1 MHDSGTPV
9 DAAPDMDVRES
20 IRGYIKDNIASLG
33 EDGLRD
39 DDNIFEKGFVTSMFA
54 MQLLAHIESAF
65 DVEVPD
71 EHLNLHR
78 FSSVERMAEMVS
90 ELRAVR
96 RE

>member
-54 MQLLAHIESAF
+54 MQFRSLRIY
-65 DVEVPD
+65 
-71 EHLNLHR
+71 R
-78 FSSVERMAEMVS
+78 KFSVN
-90 ELRAVR
+90 
-96 RE
+96 